1 MKLKVTLLCVSMLA
15 ASAAVIAQAPPAPS
29 PEMQAAR
36 EAMMKACDADIKS
49 TCSGKQ
55 GREMFQCLRDNND
68 KLSAGCKEAMAKM
81 PRPGGPPPAAK

>member
-1 MKLKVTLLCVSMLA
+1 MNLKTLFLSVSLL
-15 ASAAVIAQAPPAPS
+15 ASATVLAQAPPAPS

-55 GREMFQCLRDNND
+55 GREMFQCLRENND
-68 KLSAGCKEAMAKM
+68 KLSAGCKDAMAKM
-81 PRPGGPPPAAK
+81 PRPQRPPAN